1 MRQNPCRMPQT
12 SDARASTK
20 AKFMDKTDEEF
31 PTYPDPPPGGFVEDP
46 DFEFIDDEER
56 ELAESYLRG
65 EWRPIEDQEAAKD
78 YFQKVAQNTLD
89 RLEREKNAAKPAQDA
104 AD

>member
-1 MRQNPCRMPQT
+1 
-12 SDARASTK
+12 
-20 AKFMDKTDEEF
+20 MDKPERKEILF
-31 PTYPDPPPGGFVEDP
+31 PGDPGFEY
-46 DFEFIDDEER
+46 FDDEER
-56 ELAESYLRG
+56 ELIEWVESV
-65 EWRPIEDQEAAKD
+65 EWRPIENQEAAKA